1 MSVTLTIVG
10 LLVLVAS
17 FIGCVLPVLPGPL
30 LAYGG
35 LLLLFATDHPP
46 SVVTV
51 CVATVL
57 VAVACILDYVVPA
70 LSAKRFKCTRAG
82 VVGSL
87 VGSVAGVCA
96 GLLVSPLLTVVGGAL
111 VCLVFLVLGP
121 FLGTLIGELSAK
133 RTLRDSLAGSV
144 GTLVGFV
151 VATGLKLFVCLVVAG
166 LFLWSWLGA

>member
-10 LLVLVAS
+10 LLLLVAS

-30 LAYGG
+30 LASGG

-51 CVATVL
+51 CVATAL
-57 VAVACILDYVVPA
+57 VVVSCILDYVVPA

>member
-10 LLVLVAS
+10 LLLLVAS

-35 LLLLFATDHPP
+35 LLLLFAT
-46 SVVTV
+46 V
-51 CVATVL
+51 CVATAL
-57 VAVACILDYVVPA
+57 VVVSCILDYVVPA